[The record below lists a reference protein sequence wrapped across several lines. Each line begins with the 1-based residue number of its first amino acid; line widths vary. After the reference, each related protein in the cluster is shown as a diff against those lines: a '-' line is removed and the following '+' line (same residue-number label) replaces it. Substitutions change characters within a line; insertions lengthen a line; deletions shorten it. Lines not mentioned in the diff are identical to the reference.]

1 VNLNT
6 ALCVK
11 MDDDAFD
18 EMLFGVSL
26 IEDSSQES
34 LTDEAHF
41 FEDLLETPG
50 TNLTLT
56 SPLTLE
62 SSISNKGLERTIELN
77 EDALMLDA
85 GQSQF
90 TGTGK
95 LLETV
100 QKPHQII
107 RDR

>member
-11 MDDDAFD
+11 MDDAFD

-50 TNLTLT
+50 TNSTLT
-56 SPLTLE
+56 SPPALE
-62 SSISNKGLERTIELN
+62 SFTSSKGLERAIELN

-85 GQSQF
+85 GRSQF
-90 TGTGK
+90 TGADK

-100 QKPHQII
+100 QKPRKVI

>member
-1 VNLNT
+1 
-6 ALCVK
+6 

-26 IEDSSQES
+26 IGDSSQES

-41 FEDLLETPG
+41 FEDLLETAG
-50 TNLTLT
+50 MNSTLT
-56 SPLTLE
+56 SPPALE
-62 SSISNKGLERTIELN
+62 SSISNKSLERTIMLN
-77 EDALMLDA
+77 KDALMLDA

-90 TGTGK
+90 TGADK

-100 QKPHQII
+100 RKPQQII
-107 RDR
+107 CDR

>member
-1 VNLNT
+1 
-6 ALCVK
+6 

-26 IEDSSQES
+26 IGDSSQES

-41 FEDLLETPG
+41 FEEATG
-50 TNLTLT
+50 TNSTLT
-56 SPLTLE
+56 SPPALE
-62 SSISNKGLERTIELN
+62 SSISSKSLERTIMLN
-77 EDALMLDA
+77 EDALLYA

-90 TGTGK
+90 TGTDK

-100 QKPHQII
+100 RKPQQII
-107 RDR
+107 CDR

>member
-1 VNLNT
+1 
-6 ALCVK
+6 

-18 EMLFGVSL
+18 EMLFGVSS

-50 TNLTLT
+50 TNSILT
-56 SPLTLE
+56 SPLALE
-62 SSISNKGLERTIELN
+62 SSISGKSLERTIELN
-77 EDALMLDA
+77 EDALMIDA

-90 TGTGK
+90 TGADE

-100 QKPHQII
+100 QKPQQII

>member
-1 VNLNT
+1 
-6 ALCVK
+6 

-18 EMLFGVSL
+18 EMLFGVPL

-41 FEDLLETPG
+41 FEGLLETPG
-50 TNLTLT
+50 TNSTLT
-56 SPLTLE
+56 SPALE
-62 SSISNKGLERTIELN
+62 SSISSKSLERTIELN
-77 EDALMLDA
+77 EDAMMLDP

-90 TGTGK
+90 TGADE

-100 QKPHQII
+100 QKPQQII

>member
-1 VNLNT
+1 
-6 ALCVK
+6 

-41 FEDLLETPG
+41 FEDLLETPE
-50 TNLTLT
+50 TNSILT
-56 SPLTLE
+56 SPPALG
-62 SSISNKGLERTIELN
+62 SSISSKSLERTIELN

-85 GQSQF
+85 GQSQL
-90 TGTGK
+90 TSAGK

-100 QKPHQII
+100 QKPHQIT
-107 RDR
+107 RNR